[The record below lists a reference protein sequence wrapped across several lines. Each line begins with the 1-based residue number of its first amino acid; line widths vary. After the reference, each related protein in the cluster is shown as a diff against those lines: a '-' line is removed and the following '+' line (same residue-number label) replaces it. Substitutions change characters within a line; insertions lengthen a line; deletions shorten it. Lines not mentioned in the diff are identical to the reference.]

1 MAFRRTKTVSQ
12 RCSQSLEVIR
22 YAMRYARILLP
33 RSLPCLA
40 VRRESFVL
48 TLARVA
54 SYPKTGT
61 MGTLIA
67 SLSCRPSLCQPK
79 IGPRSAP
86 HAAVLNRP
94 TTSMNQRHGTVLHA
108 SGLAMC
114 STKMVAGLTSIPTT
128 MASQAPPEGE
138 DADED
143 EKMSAVR
150 HHSVTSVCIFKIRN

>member
-1 MAFRRTKTVSQ
+1 MAFRRAKTVSQ
-12 RCSQSLEVIR
+12 RCSQRLEVAR

-48 TLARVA
+48 HLAHVA
-54 SYPKTGT
+54 GYPKTGT

-67 SLSCRPSLCQPK
+67 SLSCPTQFVPTEDRPEKCATC
-79 IGPRSAP
+79 G
-86 HAAVLNRP
+86 RP
-94 TTSMNQRHGTVLHA
+94 QQAHHIYEPEAWHSLHA

-114 STKMVAGLTSIPTT
+114 NTKMVAGLTSKPII

-138 DADED
+138 DVDED

-150 HHSVTSVCIFKIRN
+150 HHSVTSVCNRF